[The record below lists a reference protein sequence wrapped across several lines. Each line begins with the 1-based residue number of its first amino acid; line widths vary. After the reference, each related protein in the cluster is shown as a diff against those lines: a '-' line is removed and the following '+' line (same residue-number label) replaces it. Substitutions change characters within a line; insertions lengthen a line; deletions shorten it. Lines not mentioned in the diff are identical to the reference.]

1 MAAESPLPWR
11 QRPLHLFP
19 DADPRVWASLRKRA
33 VDLVLNADFG
43 DLAALRELTR
53 TLSEDLGHGAVCH
66 DQDWARLR
74 EDLEAVRQYVWYDQ
88 AVLFSGPTPPQARML
103 RELNDLCQV
112 VYMLDA
118 GFRSTCSTLTATD
131 TASTPQSPRSI
142 RTIAAEVFWTVQ
154 FLRDHDSLEVRRCRR
169 EECRRWFVDLKGYT
183 ESCSDECR
191 IAYAQGR

>member
-74 EDLEAVRQYVWYDQ
+74 EDLEAVRQYVLSSSAPIDRYKL
-88 AVLFSGPTPPQARML
+88 ALH
-103 RELNDLCQV
+103 ELNELCQV
-112 VYMLDA
+112 VYTLDA

-169 EECRRWFVDLKGYT
+169 EECGRWFVDLKGYT